1 MRPVVKLAP
10 GTYPCGNGSTIHI
23 DNDYHDYTD
32 AKAPLV
38 FNLGCMCS
46 YCEKTFDDERELAV
60 EHIQAKKYMDEKA
73 IIHMLPWRLNGKTFC
88 YHVRPVTALIIKVT
102 KMSFMANAIYH
113 ILIILSSLFNIKQ
126 EE

>member
-10 GTYPCGNGSTIHI
+10 GTYHCKDGSPIHI
-23 DNDYHDYTD
+23 DADYHDYKN

-60 EHIQAKKYMDEKA
+60 EHIQAKRYKDEMV
-73 IIHMLPWRLNGKTFC
+73 IIHMQPWRLNGKTFC
-88 YHVRPVTALIIKVT
+88 YHVRPVTDVIIRVT
-102 KMSFMANAIYH
+102 KM
-113 ILIILSSLFNIKQ
+113 
-126 EE
+126 